1 MSNEIT
7 NERGADGKAY
17 PVYPCDVEIREQLM
31 EMRKLVAV
39 DDQPIWSNQKLA
51 QKIGCSTSVISQW
64 LSPEGNYYSGN
75 IKKWEKSALDFIRNE
90 ARRTSSGVT
99 TQDCDVADQI
109 RSAFEAIRKTNDVG
123 MLLAE
128 AGYGKT
134 RGIELYQKD
143 NPTSVLFAVKS
154 WACDKA
160 SMESELFHA
169 VGTSGYNK
177 QTRRSAF
184 LAKRLR
190 GSDRLLIVDD
200 AHKLTRPALQWLF
213 DFHDETSVP
222 LGLVG
227 TFELEDKI
235 ADDAQ
240 RFSRVGLRFE
250 IVPAQPRGLI
260 EHIVRSHAPESSGA
274 FVTLCELCEQ
284 VVAEHGH
291 FRSANKQMKLA
302 AELKSGSRKDI
313 TWPEAFKRAHTM
325 LIRKY
330 ALV

>member
-1 MSNEIT
+1 MTDKSQSEPT
-7 NERGADGKAY
+7 LQT
-17 PVYPCDVEIREQLM
+17 YPCDEALRKQLL
-31 EMRKLVAV
+31 EMRRMIGPDEKPL
-39 DDQPIWSNQKLA
+39 WSNSRLASKL
-51 QKIGCSTSVISQW
+51 GCSTSIISQW
-64 LSPEGNYYSGN
+64 LSPEGNLYEGN
-75 IKKWEKSALDFIRNE
+75 IKKWERSAEDFLRNE
-90 ARRTSSGVT
+90 ARRTSSGVVT
-99 TQDCDVADQI
+99 VDCDVAQQL

-134 RGIELYQKD
+134 RGIELYHKE
-143 NPTSVLFAVKS
+143 NPTSVLFTVRS

-160 SMESELFHA
+160 SIEGELFAA
-169 VGTSGYNK
+169 VGTSGYDK
-177 QTRRSAF
+177 QTKRSAF
-184 LAKRLR
+184 MAKRLR

-213 DFHDETSVP
+213 DFTDETSIP

-227 TFELEDKI
+227 TFALEDKI

-250 IVPAQPRGLI
+250 IIPEKPRDLI
-260 EHIVRSHAPESSGA
+260 EHIVRAHAPESSGA
-274 FVTLCELCEQ
+274 WQALYELCEQ

-302 AELKSGSRKDI
+302 AELKANARKEI
-313 TWPEAFKRAHTM
+313 TWPEAFRRAHTM
-325 LIRKY
+325 LVRKY
-330 ALV
+330 ELH